1 MNEQIARTPVSLA
14 SLMTPSKTVSIDFPD
29 IKNLVIH
36 KENKKINYVE
46 FLKSNSEKVSLE
58 DFDSNLIIINFWATW
73 CAPCVEEMPSLSLL
87 KKKNEF
93 KDIEIIPI
101 NIGNEKYQKSKKF
114 FEELNI
120 DNLEIFS
127 GNSIITVFAEEIE
140 AVLDDLGKS
149 WIVKKAPKHKI

>member
-1 MNEQIARTPVSLA
+1 MNFKNFNYFVSIIYLI
-14 SLMTPSKTVSIDFPD
+14 STSFSYSIDFPD

-127 GNSIITVFAEEIE
+127 GNLT
-140 AVLDDLGKS
+140 
-149 WIVKKAPKHKI
+149 